1 VYILKVGFTVRGKI
15 SRVKTN
21 DTKYMNN
28 ISIEINQQFSQCFTF
43 HIKYPLVV
51 LSGSRLFK
59 LRVIEEIVVSRYYR
73 LVTVK

>member
-1 VYILKVGFTVRGKI
+1 MYILKVGFTVRGKI
-15 SRVKTN
+15 SRVKT

-51 LSGSRLFK
+51 LSETRLFK
-59 LRVIEEIVVSRYYR
+59 LRVIEEIVVSRYCQ